1 MKKILYLLLLVFLVS
16 CGNKPLNLHQYAGF
30 TQGTSFHIM
39 YYSTD
44 EETMESGIDSVL
56 RAFDFM
62 ASIYNDSSLISK
74 INRGEEPELTEEFT
88 ELFNRSL
95 QISKESNG
103 SFDITVGQLVDAWG
117 FFKKA
122 NTNPDSAQVDS
133 ILQYIG
139 YEKVSLENGK
149 VIRDYNQT
157 RFDFNAI
164 AQGYSVDIVCKFLE
178 SRGVENYLV
187 EIGGEVRCK
196 GSKPDKE
203 AWKVGIEKPAE
214 DAEAEQEIFRTLR
227 AGDISVATSGSSRKF
242 YEKDGIKYSHTIDPH
257 TGYPVSHTLLS
268 VTVIAKECMD
278 ADAWATAFMVMGI
291 EKAKEILKNKP
302 EMDAFFIY
310 SAEDG
315 TLQTDSTTGFGK
327 YFENAT
333 K

>member
-1 MKKILYLLLLVFLVS
+1 MKKLLYLIVIALLSS
-16 CGNKPLNLHQYAGF
+16 CGNKPLNVHEYSGY
-30 TQGTSFHIM
+30 TQGTEFYIK
-39 YYSTD
+39 YYSEDTED
-44 EETMESGIDSVL
+44 FKAEIDSVL

-62 ASIYNDSSLISK
+62 ASVYNDSSLISQ
-74 INRGEEPELTEEFT
+74 INRGEEPELPTDFIT
-88 ELFNRSL
+88 LFNRSIE
-95 QISKESNG
+95 ISKESNG

-149 VIRDYNQT
+149 IIRDYNQT

-164 AQGYSVDIVCKFLE
+164 AQGYSVDIVCEFLE
-178 SRGVENYLV
+178 SRGVTNYLV
-187 EIGGEVRCK
+187 EIGGEVRVN
-196 GSKPDKE
+196 GAKPDGQS
-203 AWKVGIEKPAE
+203 WKVGIEKPAK
-214 DAEAEQEIFRTLR
+214 DPMDEQEVFRTLSVT
-227 AGDISVATSGSSRKF
+227 DISIATSGSSRKF
-242 YEKDGIKYSHTIDPH
+242 YVKDGVKYSHTIDPH

-291 EKAKEILKNKP
+291 EKAKEILNNKP

-310 SAEDG
+310 SADDG
-315 TLQTDSTTGFGK
+315 TLQTDSTAGFGK
-327 YFENAT
+327 YFEE
-333 K
+333 